1 LDIDNFKKVNDFY
14 GYLEGDK
21 FVISLEDETVEGA
34 VAIFTIRLENGS
46 KLREREVQPKQ
57 IRFLIIAKS

>member
-46 KLREREVQPKQ
+46 KLRERE
-57 IRFLIIAKS
+57 RFSQSR